1 MRADLRFTAM
11 GTRARIL
18 VVDGPDDLPN
28 QLAQRVRDLEQ
39 QWSRFIPTSEISRL
53 NQAGGAPVPVSPDT
67 MRLLS
72 CAIDGWEVT
81 YGLFDPTVLGDIE
94 RAGYDRTFDELVD
107 RDQVSQDLR
116 RSWLGRGAS
125 GIELDRDTGIARL
138 PAGVG
143 FDPGGIGKGL
153 ATDLVADEALAA
165 GAAGV
170 LVDLG
175 GDIRVAG
182 RPPAPAE
189 DWTIEI
195 DDPFGGL
202 PLGAVALHEGAVAS
216 SSRLRRRWSVDGQTR
231 HHLIDPRSG
240 VPVEGDV
247 AAVTVVAALGW
258 QAEVLAKAAF
268 VGGAVQGLGLVAQVG
283 GAALLI
289 DAAGQM
295 VPGPGW
301 ERYGR
306 DLHADADDGTSF
318 DATEANRPNHPTD
331 PFGQVA

>member
-1 MRADLRFTAM
+1 MATRDGRVAAMRELYAKGDAD
-11 GTRARIL
+11 
-18 VVDGPDDLPN
+18 
-28 QLAQRVRDLEQ
+28 
-39 QWSRFIPTSEISRL
+39 
-53 NQAGGAPVPVSPDT
+53 GA
-67 MRLLS
+67 L
-72 CAIDGWEVT
+72 
-81 YGLFDPTVLGDIE
+81 
-94 RAGYDRTFDELVD
+94 
-107 RDQVSQDLR
+107 
-116 RSWLGRGAS
+116 
-125 GIELDRDTGIARL
+125 
-138 PAGVG
+138 
-143 FDPGGIGKGL
+143 
-153 ATDLVADEALAA
+153 ALAA
-165 GAAGV
+165 T
-170 LVDLG
+170 LSHS
-175 GDIRVAG
+175 I
-182 RPPAPAE
+182 PPPDSYDSPDSSIVVEFAE
-189 DWTIEI
+189 ASIEI